1 MRRIA
6 RQEDA
11 APAIAVGL
19 PRIVGEARRGL
30 DGGDTNVGPADP
42 AQGGLDLLACARRA
56 ASMVVTALTV
66 AYAEGLREHKV
77 RRSAASSRETFLRIM
92 ERSFSGIAIMLKD
105 TPYA

>member
-1 MRRIA
+1 MKRVAVLTAVTRTSAPLIRR
-6 RQEDA
+6 R
-11 APAIAVGL
+11 
-19 PRIVGEARRGL
+19 
-30 DGGDTNVGPADP
+30 
-42 AQGGLDLLACARRA
+42 GGLDLLACARRA
-56 ASMVVTALTV
+56 ASMVVPALTV

>member
-1 MRRIA
+1 
-6 RQEDA
+6 
-11 APAIAVGL
+11 
-19 PRIVGEARRGL
+19 
-30 DGGDTNVGPADP
+30 
-42 AQGGLDLLACARRA
+42 
-56 ASMVVTALTV
+56 MVVTALTV